1 MAKNI
6 ESTGAD
12 KAKSILNGTS
22 GAIPGISDVK
32 DGVDNLRSDVD
43 KIREDTGLL
52 AGSIRDAATG
62 TVKKGTDYVQSRVDD
77 VKQAGVDVM
86 DKVSGLKE
94 TPVRKAAFAILAL
107 CAVSYFLGRKTS

>member
-12 KAKSILNGTS
+12 KAKSILNGAR
-22 GAIPGISDVK
+22 GAIPGIDDVK
-32 DGVDNLRSDVD
+32 GSVDDLRDDVGKFRD
-43 KIREDTGLL
+43 DAGAL
-52 AGSIRDAATG
+52 ADNIRDAATG
-62 TVKKGTDYVQSRVDD
+62 TVQKGTDYVQGRIGD
-77 VKQAGVDVM
+77 VKQAGADVI
-86 DKVSGLKE
+86 DKVADLKN